1 MATNVNL
8 SYPNFS
14 LTAQAG
20 TFGSINTAEADTRLR
35 IKNTAGGLIS
45 DYTLSSNIVD
55 DNILIALEYCGPLN
69 LSEMIDNVTF
79 FTVERVPDIGP
90 YGLVLDTSE
99 QVIVKRWETNVRFST
114 LDLKQQWHK
123 YTTGSFDYSIVG
135 AAVEHYHRSFSI
147 GTPSG
152 RNYLDMNSASK
163 LQAGDTLF
171 LGPSSDSDNIGAT
184 EKAVVS
190 FITGSRVFL
199 NSPLI
204 YQYADNDQI
213 TFFNNIYLIGDK
225 GNAGDERY
233 GTIFKHDIMSGTR
246 LEYTRSGEYARIT
259 GARWSTE
266 VGAIAAINSS
276 QLLFI
281 RPYDSYL
288 KWKSMFLNN
297 IQSNNKDYFEVYD
310 IVFDEFNVYKL
321 MKKATTKDDQG
332 HKITETWPTYNY
344 QQDTLLPYTHN
355 VSIYMYQ
362 QYTVGPDNTR
372 IYAQTRDQFGIS
384 LRDVNLEFEHDGS
397 DAGAQFDPID
407 GKETTDINGE
417 ADVGYTPGGLYTG
430 PTIVRVRADKSS
442 SFTGSEYCWNEIL
455 IDGKIEYTTGF
466 GAGAMFQKSWHSDSM
481 RGRQI
486 YDPFQIEAYR
496 HVPGAEE
503 MVITEP
509 KMYLISHS
517 HFGQPGGNWTYPSN
531 NSGDIDECWPWFQL
545 TPPLESGPTDERHN
559 MSCEWECIT
568 WPPGPDDP
576 SESERCDP
584 NANRYDRNNFIKQVL
599 DVSQFGVNP
608 SHYLD
613 YLSDPENFPASPWS
627 EDDFR
632 GLRLA
637 QPDIYRQY
645 HQPNLTCDSRCTLEE
660 GEPVL
665 TRAFQLDSIHDLH
678 FSQLNLS
685 KHSHWVD
692 GAHSLTLNTNVRL
705 DQFIFVEDAVPGFW
719 SEKNPRETDIWIR
732 MRPFAFSLNGDT
744 LKFFVREVYTVDDVY
759 YDTGYYD
766 VIERYGWPPNNDR
779 VTLQYFD
786 AGGGVLGIEFTYDNP
801 DIFHHN
807 GIVYVHIEVYDT
819 AAEPNFIYTDYWF
832 KIIPDYNAPYL
843 ENEDPSR
850 EEDQVPLDTRLY
862 FEIKDSGEG
871 VDIDTLEVYLNSRI
885 VYHAGFDANPDTI
898 IEKVNGNHYK
908 VTIDLPYD
916 LQYGKEYSVGV
927 TAKDISENK
936 NILRDSYRFYTR
948 QSEVPWFTAFDP
960 KKCLRGMPR
969 FKDVSFI
976 VLAGGDG
983 IDPQTIRI
991 QVHDQDVT
999 DKSKITPVIYRVS

>member
-8 SYPNFS
+8 TYPNFC
-14 LTAQAG
+14 LTGQAG
-20 TFGSINTAEADTRLR
+20 TFGSINTADTDTRLR

-45 DYTLSSNIVD
+45 DYTLSSNIVSN
-55 DNILIALEYCGPLN
+55 NILVAVEYCGPIN
-69 LSEMIDNVTF
+69 LTEMIDGVTF
-79 FTVERVPDIGP
+79 FTVERVPDIGS
-90 YGLVLDTSE
+90 YGEVLDTSG
-99 QVIVKRWETNVRFST
+99 QVIVKRWEADPGFLT

-147 GTPSG
+147 GTPAG
-152 RNYLDMNSASK
+152 RNYLDMSSANK
-163 LQAGDTLF
+163 LAAGDTLF
-171 LGPSSDSDNIGAT
+171 LGPSSDSDNVGAT
-184 EKAVVS
+184 EKVTVS
-190 FITGSRVFL
+190 FITGDRVFL
-199 NSPLI
+199 NSPLH
-204 YQYADNDQI
+204 YQYADGDQI

-233 GTIFKHDIMSGTR
+233 GTIYKHDIFSGTR

-266 VGAIAAINSS
+266 VGAVAAINRS

-288 KWKSMFLNN
+288 KWKSMFLSN
-297 IQSNNKDYFEVYD
+297 IESNNKNSFEVYD
-310 IVFDEFNVYKL
+310 VVFDEFNMYKL
-321 MKKATTKDDQG
+321 MKKATTKDDLG
-332 HKITETWPTYNY
+332 NKITEAWDTYNY

-355 VSIYMYQ
+355 VNIYMYQ
-362 QYTVGPDNTR
+362 QNTIGPDSTR
-372 IYAQTRDQFGIS
+372 IYAQTRDQFGVS
-384 LRDVNLEFEHDGS
+384 LRDVNLEFETDGS
-397 DAGAQFDPID
+397 DAGAQFTPTD
-407 GKETTDINGE
+407 GKVTTDIDGE
-417 ADVGYTPGGLYTG
+417 GEVGYTPGGLYTG
-430 PTIVRVRADKSS
+430 PTVVKVRADKSS

-455 IDGKIEYTTGF
+455 IDGRVEYNGQF
-466 GAGAMFQKSWHSDSM
+466 GEAAMFQKSWHID
-481 RGRQI
+481 RVGARQLF
-486 YDPFQIEAYR
+486 DPFKVVVYSHE
-496 HVPGAEE
+496 VGESK
-503 MVITEP
+503 VVTEP
-509 KMYLISHS
+509 RVYFLSHAF
-517 HFGQPGGNWTYPSN
+517 FGAPGGNWVDPSN
-531 NSGDIDECWPWFQL
+531 NSDDIDECWPWFQR
-545 TPPLESGPTDERHN
+545 TPPLTSGPTSERQN
-559 MSCEWECIT
+559 MVCKWDCIT
-568 WPPGPDDP
+568 WPATTDEGDADP
-576 SESERCDP
+576 CP
-584 NANRYDRNNFIKQVL
+584 NTGDRYERNNFLTQIL
-599 DVSQFGVNP
+599 DFTQFGLDP

-613 YLSDPENFPASPWS
+613 YLDDPVNFPAYPWQ
-627 EDDFR
+627 EDAFR
-632 GLRLA
+632 GLRLP
-637 QPDIYRQY
+637 QPDTYRQY
-645 HQPNLTCDSRCTLEE
+645 YQANVDCPTTHCKLED
-660 GEPVL
+660 GEPIL
-665 TRAFQLDSIHDLH
+665 TRAFQLDSIHDLS

-692 GAHSLTLNTNVRL
+692 GSHTYTLNTNVRL

-744 LKFFVREVYTVDDVY
+744 LKFFIREVWTVDDRH

-766 VIERYGWPPNNDR
+766 VIEKYGWPPNNDR
-779 VTLQYFD
+779 VTLNYFD
-786 AGGGVLGIEFTYDNP
+786 AGGGTLGIEFTYDNP

-832 KIIPDYNAPYL
+832 RIIPDYNSPYIES
-843 ENEDPSR
+843 ENPSR

-862 FEIKDSGEG
+862 FEVKDSGEG
-871 VDIDTLEVYLNSRI
+871 VDIDSLEVFLNSRI
-885 VYHAGFDANPDTI
+885 VYHAGFEYNPDTV
-898 IEKVNGNHYK
+898 IEKVNDNHYK
-908 VTIDLPYD
+908 VTIDLPYE

-927 TAKDISENK
+927 IVQDISENK

-948 QSEVPWFTAFDP
+948 ESEVPWFTAFDP

-969 FKDVSFI
+969 FRDVSFI
-976 VLAGGDG
+976 VLGGGDG